1 MDRTEVIALL
11 RQHAA
16 TLHQRCAKRS
26 IAFFGSAAHD
36 ELRPGP
42 ARPGIDIDIDIDI
55 AIDIHIHIDID
66 IHSASDSASDSDSD
80 SASASASAILV
91 EFDQPPILGAY
102 FRAADS
108 SRLPSAAQSTW
119 SLHGA

>member
-36 ELRPGP
+36 ELRPG
-42 ARPGIDIDIDIDI
+42 IDS
-55 AIDIHIHIDID
+55 DID
-66 IHSASDSASDSDSD
+66 IHSESDSD
-80 SASASASAILV
+80 SAILV